1 MVCSDSERIADGPFR
16 RASSFGADHERL
28 RVLVR
33 RRQALD
39 DAARRP
45 RMGYP
50 GRPPATGETP
60 EKASGGSSSRKRR
73 PRRSGWSCSRT
84 KRSSFTPRSRRI
96 TVIRTLRA
104 IRCSTAGA
112 SGAFTRSTR
121 RSRRTAGASSDR
133 RRQGSSNG
141 SRGTGSCTMLRLSE
155 CSDGE
160 QPRGASTLRHM
171 VYGRNPVNTV
181 SWAAVIQSPRTLE
194 VRRPRDLRNTSPRP
208 AWTCC
213 TASSGPV
220 PSGRWSR

>member
-1 MVCSDSERIADGPFR
+1 MVCSDSERIAHGPFR

-50 GRPPATGETP
+50 GRPPRTGETP

-104 IRCSTAGA
+104 IRCSTAGRVGRLHPLDPTIETHGRGFFGPEEA
-112 SGAFTRSTR
+112 
-121 RSRRTAGASSDR
+121 
-133 RRQGSSNG
+133 RQLEWIE
-141 SRGTGSCTMLRLSE
+141 RHRELYDAALERML
-155 CSDGE
+155 
-160 QPRGASTLRHM
+160 
-171 VYGRNPVNTV
+171 GR
-181 SWAAVIQSPRTLE
+181 
-194 VRRPRDLRNTSPRP
+194 
-208 AWTCC
+208 
-213 TASSGPV
+213 
-220 PSGRWSR
+220 